1 MADKWEPNQVFYDQ
15 LSKATLLKLLAEG
28 CGNDA
33 AETCQTMKRSDLAV
47 TVNERLAGRRIL
59 PPALRPSAFPDSAD
73 TDSQPAS
80 RHWARASLPRSPP
93 PCGAVAPRSDARRF
107 VKECFISFLS
117 LLS

>member
-33 AETCQTMKRSDLAV
+33 VENCQTMKRSDLAV

-59 PPALRPSAFPDSAD
+59 PPALRPSALHDAADSE
-73 TDSQPAS
+73 SQ
-80 RHWARASLPRSPP
+80 ARSEE
-93 PCGAVAPRSDARRF
+93 RR
-107 VKECFISFLS
+107 VGKECGSTCRS
-117 LLS
+117 RWSPYH